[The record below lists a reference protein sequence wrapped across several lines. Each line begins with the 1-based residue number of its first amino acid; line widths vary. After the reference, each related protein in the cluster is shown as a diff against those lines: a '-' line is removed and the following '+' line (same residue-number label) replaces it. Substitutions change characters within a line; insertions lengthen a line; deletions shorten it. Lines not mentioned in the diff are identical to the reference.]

1 MTRSVEYRSP
11 REKKRRVIHLILDM
25 TLLFKDHTHHF
36 HRFIFEDYTPTNF
49 DTFPA
54 AIMTVFQV
62 CSVLCSQN
70 VILSV

>member
-1 MTRSVEYRSP
+1 M
-11 REKKRRVIHLILDM
+11 HNFAILM
-25 TLLFKDHTHHF
+25 CLHS

-62 CSVLCSQN
+62 WK
-70 VILSV
+70 